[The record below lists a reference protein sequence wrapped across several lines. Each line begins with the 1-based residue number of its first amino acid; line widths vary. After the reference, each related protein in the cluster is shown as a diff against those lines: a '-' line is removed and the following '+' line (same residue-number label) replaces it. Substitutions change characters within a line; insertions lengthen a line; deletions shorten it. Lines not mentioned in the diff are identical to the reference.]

1 MCKLCAGGG
10 GVPPLSDVPI
20 DGMLITYEWPDQIN
34 LNSSDIIRMKITTNA
49 AIAASQLTATVTGN
63 YRLAGATPEE
73 VGTPACCTNIADN
86 GCPIIISVK
95 NAFGSK
101 YQVFAAAQF
110 LATAYNSLNSSK

>member
-49 AIAASQLTATVTGN
+49 CKS
-63 YRLAGATPEE
+63 RLSSRHDSGVKYGIEHRSTPSPETK
-73 VGTPACCTNIADN
+73 VPQTW
-86 GCPIIISVK
+86 
-95 NAFGSK
+95 
-101 YQVFAAAQF
+101 
-110 LATAYNSLNSSK
+110 SSSR